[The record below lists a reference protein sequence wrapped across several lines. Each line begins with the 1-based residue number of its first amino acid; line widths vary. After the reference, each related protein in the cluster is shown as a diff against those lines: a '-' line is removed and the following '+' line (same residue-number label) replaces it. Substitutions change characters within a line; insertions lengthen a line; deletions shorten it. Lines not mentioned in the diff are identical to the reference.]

1 MIVIAIFS
9 SYKRVFL
16 IYSQVHELRFI
27 VSRTM
32 HETMCQTV
40 VYSLYVETPTKIVQ
54 VIGWPAI
61 SILAANRVN

>member
-40 VYSLYVETPTKIVQ
+40 VYSLYVETPTKIDQ
-54 VIGWPAI
+54 VIG
-61 SILAANRVN
+61 

>member
-9 SYKRVFL
+9 SSKRVFL

-40 VYSLYVETPTKIVQ
+40 VYSLYVEMPTKIDQ

-61 SILAANRVN
+61 LILAANRVN